1 MKASLTYVKDPRV
14 KKIIELSMNLRE
26 LLRYP
31 NSENSRDERHYTE
44 WFEKEVLTTLDRTRR
59 RVKTLGE
66 MEVEKAGG
74 DAEFV
79 DVTTPEPTHGA
90 PR

>member
-14 KKIIELSMNLRE
+14 KKIIELSMKLQE

-44 WFEKEVLTTLDRTRR
+44 WFEKEVLKLLD
-59 RVKTLGE
+59 K
-66 MEVEKAGG
+66 
-74 DAEFV
+74 
-79 DVTTPEPTHGA
+79 
-90 PR
+90 